1 MSPIFQWS
9 LFVAIAGFLFGFD
22 TAVISGADKPT
33 QALWGLSDLMHGL
46 LIVSMALWGTVI
58 GALAGSWPA
67 DRFGR
72 RNMLLVIGILYFVS
86 AVGSALAPDPTWFSI
101 FRLIGG
107 LGVGMSTI
115 VAPAYISEIAP
126 ASRRG
131 ALVALYQANVVLGIF
146 IAYVS
151 NALLSN
157 LLDADAWRWMV
168 GVEAVP
174 ALIFTLL
181 VLTVPRSPRWL
192 ILKAGRREEAA
203 AILRRIDPRGDIKAK
218 IAEITQADESDQQ
231 HHSRFWSA
239 RYRPL
244 IVLAFLMAFFN
255 QFTGINFV
263 LYYAPRILEAAQLGA
278 SAALLSTAGIGLIM
292 LLFTLLGLFL
302 IDRVGRRPLM
312 YIGSIGYLISL
323 AGISHAFFTNNLGGL
338 FVPVL
343 LCLFVAAHGISQGTV
358 IWVFISEIFPN
369 RERARGQSIGS
380 VTHWG
385 FAALITLV
393 APWVLSAF
401 NGGPLFAFFAAMMIL
416 QVLFVAFLMPETKGV
431 SLEALQARLMGQR
444 GGRDKGAGAMDA

>member
-1 MSPIFQWS
+1 MTPILKWS
-9 LFVAIAGFLFGFD
+9 MFVAMAGFLFGFD

-46 LIVSMALWGTVI
+46 LIISVALWGTVI
-58 GALAGSWPA
+58 GALLGSWPA

-72 RNMLLVIGILYFVS
+72 RSTLIAIGVLYFIS
-86 AVGSALAPDPTWFSI
+86 AIGSALATDPVWFSI

-131 ALVALYQANVVLGIF
+131 FLVALYQSNVIFGMF

-151 NALLSN
+151 NAIMNSLMG
-157 LLDADAWRWMV
+157 DDAWRWMV
-168 GVEAVP
+168 GIEALP
-174 ALIFTLL
+174 ALVYTLL
-181 VLTVPRSPRWL
+181 VLKVPRSPRWL
-192 ILKAGRREEAA
+192 ILKAGREDEAA
-203 AILRRIDPRGDIKAK
+203 AVLRQIDPDGDIDGK
-218 IAEITQADESDQQ
+218 IAEIKQADAQDDQKTG
-231 HHSRFWSA
+231 FWSK

-244 IVLAFLMAFFN
+244 ILLAFLIAFFN

-278 SAALLSTAGIGLIM
+278 NAALLSTAGIGFIM
-292 LLFTLLGLFL
+292 LLFTLLGMFL

-312 YIGSIGYLISL
+312 YAGSICYFISL
-323 AGISHAFFTNNLGGL
+323 TSISYAFFTNNLGNFL
-338 FVPVL
+338 IPL
-343 LCLFVAAHGISQGTV
+343 QLCLFVAAHGISQGTV

-380 VTHWG
+380 ITHWSL
-385 FAALITLV
+385 AALITLL
-393 APWVLSAF
+393 APWVLSTF
-401 NGGPLFAFFAAMMIL
+401 NGGPLFAFFAAMIVL
-416 QVLFVAFLMPETKGV
+416 QIIFVAFLMPETKGV
-431 SLEALQARLMGQR
+431 SLEALQSRLLQKKDR
-444 GGRDKGAGAMDA
+444 